1 MGHDPNIVLSS
12 IFYGHDGL
20 YYYQHDDYVTANIS
34 NYEGKC
40 LKGLI
45 VFFFKLIGIP
55 LGIIFY
61 SV

>member
-1 MGHDPNIVLSS
+1 MLTTAYIIISMM
-12 IFYGHDGL
+12 
-20 YYYQHDDYVTANIS
+20 TANNS
-34 NYEGKC
+34 NCEGKY